1 MRRRAFPS
9 RGTSFGRVV
18 SKLPMQWWL
27 KSLLSVGV
35 FSVFLTAEQQPQF
48 EVSTVKR
55 GAPVSPG
62 TPLRVNLGSFRNGTA
77 MLTNTTLSECIQFA
91 YGIVSDTQIAG
102 PDWIKSRDVRFDI
115 VAKTG
120 PDVPREQ
127 ALLMMQSLLTD
138 RLKLAVHHEPREM
151 SFLALVVAKNGPKLA
166 LANLQVPPEQIPAQI
181 PGRLSSPRMLMS
193 VLATLISRFERQIVM
208 DQTGLNGLFSVDL
221 QWTPDALR
229 NRAAQEGAATL
240 VNGQPLNPDG
250 PSLPTALQEQLG
262 LRLESRKGP
271 VDMLIV
277 DSAEKVPADN

>member
-1 MRRRAFPS
+1 M
-9 RGTSFGRVV
+9 

-27 KSLLSVGV
+27 KSLLLVGV
-35 FSVFLTAEQQPQF
+35 LSVFLAAEQQPQF

-55 GAPVSPG
+55 GPPVSPG

-138 RLKLAVHHEPREM
+138 RLKLVVHHEPRDM

-166 LANLQVPPEQIPAQI
+166 SANLQVPAEQIPAPI
-181 PGRLSSPRMLMS
+181 PGRLSSPRMLMP

-221 QWTPDALR
+221 QWAPDALR
-229 NRAAQEGAATL
+229 NRPAQDGAAPL
-240 VNGQPLNPDG
+240 LNGQPLNPDG

-271 VDMLIV
+271 VDLLIV